1 VRGRHLS
8 YRLRRRLVAL
18 LVVALAAGGFA
29 TASLLL
35 PRGER
40 IDRGPTS
47 HPSEAEQAASRRP
60 PPPVHLT
67 PADRE
72 AIRSTISLFVTTAV
86 SRRHTERAW
95 PIVAP
100 VLREGL
106 TKRQWSSGNI
116 PVVPY
121 PAVGVDLLNVQSLA
135 GRTALIEVVLEA
147 APSSNLVRKTFQIEL
162 RRFPRAPH
170 GWAVSAW
177 VPEGVSE
184 SQIQR
189 DARTTP
195 ASEVAA
201 DYRATH
207 FSTSWIFVLLGI
219 LLGGLILVPAGVFIR
234 EAHRSRRAEA
244 RYRASLADQGELR
257 R

>member
-1 VRGRHLS
+1 VVRGRHLS
-8 YRLRRRLVAL
+8 YRRRRRLVAL
-18 LVVALAAGGFA
+18 LVVVAVAGGIA
-29 TASLLL
+29 TASVLL
-35 PRGER
+35 PRGQKL
-40 IDRGPTS
+40 DRGPTS
-47 HPSEAEQAASRRP
+47 PPSAAEQAATRP
-60 PPPVHLT
+60 PPPIHLT
-67 PADRE
+67 PADRRQ
-72 AIRSTISLFVTTAV
+72 IRATISLFVTTAV
-86 SRRHTERAW
+86 ARHHPERAW

-106 TKRQWSSGNI
+106 TRRQWSTGNI

-135 GRTALIEVVLEA
+135 GKTALIEVILES

-162 RRFPRAPH
+162 RRFPRAPN

-184 SQIQR
+184 SQIER

-207 FSTSWIFVLLGI
+207 FSSTWIFVPLGV
-219 LLGGLILVPAGVFIR
+219 LLGGLIVVPAGVFLR